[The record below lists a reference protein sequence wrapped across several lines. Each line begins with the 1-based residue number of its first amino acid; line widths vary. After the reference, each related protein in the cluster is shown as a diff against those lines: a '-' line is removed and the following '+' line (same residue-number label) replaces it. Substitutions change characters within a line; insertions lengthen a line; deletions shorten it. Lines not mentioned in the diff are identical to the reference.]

1 MLSDAYIKKGL
12 IYSVAL
18 HLLLFLVGSLIKFGA
33 FPASASSDMQIWEF
47 DLSDEVN
54 LPKGYHQDQERVS
67 QEEQKFSN
75 AQVEEDY
82 SAKTLTNMADDLSI
96 DDLIRSRNRFDKS
109 DLFKRSAEETPEIKR
124 QEMRDYNPQME
135 VKSKYLEK
143 FVESVKGNHRDNS
156 PFLLEGDV
164 LMRQVLTKKIPEYPK
179 NIRKNAKVTL
189 EFQVNPDGS
198 VSNIIVLKKAFPEM
212 ETLSVN
218 ALKEWKFN
226 AVGQEKPIK
235 GKITFIYQVN

>member
-1 MLSDAYIKKGL
+1 MGNDSYLKKGL
-12 IYSVAL
+12 IYSIAL
-18 HLLLFLVGSLIKFGA
+18 HLLLFIIGSLINFSA
-33 FPASASSDMQIWEF
+33 FPSSASSDMQIWEF

-54 LPKGYHQDQERVS
+54 LPKGYHRSDERVS
-67 QEEQKFSN
+67 SEEQKFSN
-75 AQVEEDY
+75 APVEEDY

-96 DDLIRSRNRFDKS
+96 DDLIKSRNRFDKS

-124 QEMRDYNPQME
+124 LEMRDYDPQTE
-135 VKSKYLEK
+135 IKSKYLEQ
-143 FVESVKGNHRDNS
+143 FVESVSGKRRDNS

-164 LMRQVLTKKIPEYPK
+164 LMRQVLSKKIPEYPK

-189 EFQVNPDGS
+189 EFQVNPNGT

-212 ETLSVN
+212 ETISIK

-226 AVGQEKPIK
+226 AVGHEKPIK